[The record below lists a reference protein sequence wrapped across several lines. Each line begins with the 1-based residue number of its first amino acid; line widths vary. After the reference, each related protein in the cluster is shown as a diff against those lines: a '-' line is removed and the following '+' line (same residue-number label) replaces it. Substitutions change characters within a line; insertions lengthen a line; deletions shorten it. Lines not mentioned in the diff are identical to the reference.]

1 VNAGVELAH
10 TDGILTAAS
19 LMVAGPAAEDAVA
32 RARRLPS
39 LRVGL
44 HLVLVDGM
52 PVLPPERIPDLVD
65 GDGRLRNDLARAGLE
80 IFLRPRAR
88 AQVAAEIEAQFA
100 AYRATGLPLDH
111 VNAHHHFHLHPT
123 VCSQMLRIGR
133 RYGMSAVRVPREPA
147 RLIARIDR
155 GARPSRLT
163 RLWVTRLASRLR
175 RSGLAAPDR
184 VFGLA
189 WSGAMT
195 EKRIAGV
202 LQELPDGLTEIYCH
216 PATSDRFAG
225 AAPGYR
231 YADELAALTAP
242 AVKEAYRS
250 ATARSGGF
258 ADFGR
263 R

>member
-1 VNAGVELAH
+1 MNAGVELAH

-133 RYGMSAVRVPREPA
+133 RYGMSAARAPVGSPA
-147 RLIARIDR
+147 C
-155 GARPSRLT
+155 G
-163 RLWVTRLASRLR
+163 
-175 RSGLAAPDR
+175 
-184 VFGLA
+184 
-189 WSGAMT
+189 
-195 EKRIAGV
+195 
-202 LQELPDGLTEIYCH
+202 
-216 PATSDRFAG
+216 
-225 AAPGYR
+225 
-231 YADELAALTAP
+231 
-242 AVKEAYRS
+242 
-250 ATARSGGF
+250 
-258 ADFGR
+258 
-263 R
+263 